1 MEPVGSHDLHI
12 GPELDRDLTEGTLTD
27 LVIRSG
33 VKLQEISS
41 VWFGLHFTCRL
52 FRQVSRELYFKVA
65 VFSLELG
72 EITNQIRSSGDKLQR
87 ARVTPEDQIAAYWQV
102 HAHLLY
108 TFSDCS
114 LTLLVHQ
121 QLR

>member
-41 VWFGLHFTCRL
+41 V
-52 FRQVSRELYFKVA
+52 
-65 VFSLELG
+65 
-72 EITNQIRSSGDKLQR
+72 
-87 ARVTPEDQIAAYWQV
+87 
-102 HAHLLY
+102 
-108 TFSDCS
+108 
-114 LTLLVHQ
+114 
-121 QLR
+121 